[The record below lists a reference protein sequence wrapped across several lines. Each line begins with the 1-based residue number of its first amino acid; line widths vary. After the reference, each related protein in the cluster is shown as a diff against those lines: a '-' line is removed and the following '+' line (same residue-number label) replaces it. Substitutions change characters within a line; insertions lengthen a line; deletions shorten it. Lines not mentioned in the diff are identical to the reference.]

1 MLRAEEREKIR
12 KKIIEKERNSESFP
26 AT

>member
-1 MLRAEEREKIR
+1 MSIKEDREKIR
-12 KKIIEKERNSESFP
+12 KRIIEKEKSSESFP

>member
-1 MLRAEEREKIR
+1 MSIKEDREKIR
-12 KKIIEKERNSESFP
+12 KKIIEKEKSSESFP